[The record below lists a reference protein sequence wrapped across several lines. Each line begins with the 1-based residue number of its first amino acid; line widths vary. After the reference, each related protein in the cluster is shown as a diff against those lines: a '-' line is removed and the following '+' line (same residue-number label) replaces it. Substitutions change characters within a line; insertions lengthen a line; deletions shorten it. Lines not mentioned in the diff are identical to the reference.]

1 VKARDIFG
9 LIVRLCGFA
18 LIAYGV
24 VFIVFT
30 LAKLVGLPSRTL
42 YSTSEETVAAVIYIV
57 TGIAFLLG
65 AELLTRLA
73 YGRETSKD
81 G

>member
-73 YGRETSKD
+73 YGRETS
-81 G
+81 